1 MECRGTA
8 AADPGEEEIPGRNL
22 RHPEGAGIHE
32 QDPAPRAVQPEK
44 ATNGLLTLLIR
55 DSCTKNKGDAV
66 VTFGRHR
73 GKLFKEVPR
82 NYLEWAVQEVKQ
94 RGPEGSSPDLVSLST
109 YAAQVLKTVSG
120 EMVAPAGDRVN
131 DLLGGRLEPA
141 HTGGPGH
148 EQRGGLRQP
157 AQGQK
162 LDAGADAKG
171 TDEISIH
178 KEDTRPRRER
188 RVRFSEDEPRCTAGR
203 SSGDGGAYGSI
214 GLVTGQVQHL
224 GHGHPGGYESE
235 GELTDRQQESPDG
248 LMVVSIDH
256 EKQSY
261 SPDDGK
267 FFDCQEN
274 AAAEVVGS
282 DVFSAES
289 RAQELLAKRDFS
301 FESCEKVLECVCKL
315 AQSSRKRKINE
326 STCSVAFGAYSHG
339 NHYGIIKKTFEHWH
353 TCRYL
358 NAFMRHHGAEGQWSS
373 LQLGYNC
380 HVGPHRDAHNLHPS
394 LNWAIS
400 FGEFSQG
407 RLWLECDPKPEVND
421 NNLIKETILSDG
433 TRAHGLLHDT
443 RCNMKSFSPKT
454 RHAVEQWT
462 GTRCSIVA
470 YTTRGIGELSRPERD
485 VLRSG
490 GFRLGRSEGSEAW
503 EKEHQTRPKK
513 SMRRSLWKGARR
525 ASAMLALGMTTA
537 TSYIAEVMPQGKP
550 VDQVTLLE
558 VGGIELTCETIEAG
572 FKTIEPLSWD
582 DYLSH
587 ERPLD
592 VHRTLSDLKPR
603 VLWFQGDA
611 VEYGPGT
618 ADRIVNTAGCQI
630 GLGGTFVYQAK
641 SCNPFWHYPKLKGLL
656 CEQPHSYQVAG
667 DDQILRV
674 GDLCG
679 DHEAG
684 CNRTQNIDNEA
695 HVASHAEPKGHG
707 EHHGASAIHFDP
719 SVPKHVQSA
728 LSRLHQNLGHPKI
741 EDMMRHLRYAG
752 AEEAIL
758 KACKKMRCDVCL
770 RNQKTGCARPA
781 VLPSH
786 ESIGQC
792 RCVLGV

>member
-1 MECRGTA
+1 MLSKTQLMEKATQMGITVHHTWSV
-8 AADPGEEEIPGRNL
+8 GELRQLIQEKKRSLGETSDIPKGLASMNKTQL
-22 RHPEGAGIHE
+22 LE
-32 QDPAPRAVQPEK
+32 QCKVLGLEVPEK

-55 DSCTKNKGDAV
+55 DSCAKNKGDAV

-120 EMVAPAGDRVN
+120 EMVAPAGEVN

-301 FESCEKVLECVCKL
+301 FESCEEVLECVCKL

-443 RCNMKSFSPKT
+443 RC
-454 RHAVEQWT
+454 
-462 GTRCSIVA
+462 I
-470 YTTRGIGELSRPERD
+470 
-485 VLRSG
+485 
-490 GFRLGRSEGSEAW
+490 
-503 EKEHQTRPKK
+503 
-513 SMRRSLWKGARR
+513 SL
-525 ASAMLALGMTTA
+525 
-537 TSYIAEVMPQGKP
+537 
-550 VDQVTLLE
+550 
-558 VGGIELTCETIEAG
+558 
-572 FKTIEPLSWD
+572 
-582 DYLSH
+582 
-587 ERPLD
+587 
-592 VHRTLSDLKPR
+592 
-603 VLWFQGDA
+603 
-611 VEYGPGT
+611 
-618 ADRIVNTAGCQI
+618 
-630 GLGGTFVYQAK
+630 
-641 SCNPFWHYPKLKGLL
+641 
-656 CEQPHSYQVAG
+656 
-667 DDQILRV
+667 
-674 GDLCG
+674 
-679 DHEAG
+679 
-684 CNRTQNIDNEA
+684 
-695 HVASHAEPKGHG
+695 
-707 EHHGASAIHFDP
+707 
-719 SVPKHVQSA
+719 PKHVMQ
-728 LSRLHQNLGHPKI
+728 
-741 EDMMRHLRYAG
+741 
-752 AEEAIL
+752 
-758 KACKKMRCDVCL
+758 
-770 RNQKTGCARPA
+770 
-781 VLPSH
+781 
-786 ESIGQC
+786 
-792 RCVLGV
+792 

>member
-1 MECRGTA
+1 MEKATQMGITVHHTWSV
-8 AADPGEEEIPGRNL
+8 GELRQLIQEKKRSLGETSDIPKGLASMNKTQL
-22 RHPEGAGIHE
+22 LE
-32 QDPAPRAVQPEK
+32 QCKVLGLEVPEK

-55 DSCTKNKGDAV
+55 DSCAKNKGDAV

-120 EMVAPAGDRVN
+120 EMVAPAGEVN

-301 FESCEKVLECVCKL
+301 FESCEKV
-315 AQSSRKRKINE
+315 
-326 STCSVAFGAYSHG
+326 
-339 NHYGIIKKTFEHWH
+339 
-353 TCRYL
+353 
-358 NAFMRHHGAEGQWSS
+358 
-373 LQLGYNC
+373 
-380 HVGPHRDAHNLHPS
+380 
-394 LNWAIS
+394 
-400 FGEFSQG
+400 
-407 RLWLECDPKPEVND
+407 
-421 NNLIKETILSDG
+421 
-433 TRAHGLLHDT
+433 
-443 RCNMKSFSPKT
+443 
-454 RHAVEQWT
+454 
-462 GTRCSIVA
+462 
-470 YTTRGIGELSRPERD
+470 
-485 VLRSG
+485 
-490 GFRLGRSEGSEAW
+490 
-503 EKEHQTRPKK
+503 
-513 SMRRSLWKGARR
+513 
-525 ASAMLALGMTTA
+525 
-537 TSYIAEVMPQGKP
+537 
-550 VDQVTLLE
+550 
-558 VGGIELTCETIEAG
+558 
-572 FKTIEPLSWD
+572 
-582 DYLSH
+582 
-587 ERPLD
+587 
-592 VHRTLSDLKPR
+592 
-603 VLWFQGDA
+603 
-611 VEYGPGT
+611 
-618 ADRIVNTAGCQI
+618 
-630 GLGGTFVYQAK
+630 
-641 SCNPFWHYPKLKGLL
+641 
-656 CEQPHSYQVAG
+656 AG

-781 VLPSH
+781 VLPSLLDMNQLVSVDVFSVFDSNRVRH
-786 ESIGQC
+786 EFLSIIDHSTTFHLVAELEGHSGEDFCKQFTQVWGNVFGAPGTISADLESGLQVGVSKYAEFHGCKLRTSAGQAHWQQGIVE
-792 RCVLGV
+792 RHGLWYQEILQRVIDEKSITSEDMYMAVQAVNSAKNELRRRHGFSPSQAVFGRPKDSRRTLLRSRRSAIH